1 MISLIRFQPMVL
13 AEQRSISYHTINNFR
28 SSEHA
33 NRLIKKSFVY
43 FVNMLQEEE
52 LIREEAIFIDGIK
65 LKTQAMAFYDELI
78 AKNMA
83 RAMREEEIQTST
95 GMEILAEE
103 TEQEIARLGD
113 EIEKEPR
120 AVPGGSPNKQKRR
133 GLKKSCIVCARIIFL
148 VHKSMN
154 KPSRFS
160 MAATVIP
167 KPIMTLSLCI

>member
-1 MISLIRFQPMVL
+1 MISLIRFQLMVL

-78 AKNMA
+78 AKNMT
-83 RAMREEEIQTST
+83 REMREEEIQTST

-103 TEQEIARLGD
+103 PEQEIARLSD
-113 EIEKEPR
+113 EIEKEP
-120 AVPGGSPNKQKRR
+120 ASSAQ
-133 GLKKSCIVCARIIFL
+133 GLYSSCTKV
-148 VHKSMN
+148 
-154 KPSRFS
+154 
-160 MAATVIP
+160 
-167 KPIMTLSLCI
+167 